1 MERTKIKELKLLIN
15 KKLEVTTDTPTILML
30 KNIQKTIMNFPVKY
44 LRITK
49 IYRDIEKIGG

>member
-1 MERTKIKELKLLIN
+1 MERTKVKELKLLIN

>member
-1 MERTKIKELKLLIN
+1 MERTKVRELKLLIS
-15 KKLEVTTDTPTILML
+15 KKLETTTDASTIIML